1 MAAWINESGT
11 VGLATHQAPDRDPL
25 CGERGGPNCGGF
37 STGAVGWP
45 GTCLG
50 GLGTCFGGLG

>member
-11 VGLATHQAPDRDPL
+11 VGLATHQVPDRDPL
-25 CGERGGPNCGGF
+25 CGVERGGGF
-37 STGAVGWP
+37 STGGSEMGWP

-50 GLGTCFGGLG
+50 GVDTFFGGLG